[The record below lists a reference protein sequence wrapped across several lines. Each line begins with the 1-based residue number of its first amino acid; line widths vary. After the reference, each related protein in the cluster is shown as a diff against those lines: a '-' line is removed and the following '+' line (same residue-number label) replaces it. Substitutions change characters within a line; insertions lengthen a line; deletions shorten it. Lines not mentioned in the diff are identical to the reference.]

1 MKIAILGAGAWG
13 TALAINLSTNHQ
25 VTLWTRDQNQLAELV
40 ALRVNQRYLPDLFLP
55 DSLKLTSELDLA
67 IKNAEFVLIAVPVA
81 GLRELLQKISVID
94 KTLPIILGCKGFET
108 QSSLLPHQI
117 VHEVYSKTAPCG
129 ILSGPSFAQEV
140 AQGLPT
146 ALTLASDD
154 NKFSRDII
162 RAIHTACLRIYS
174 SNDVIGV
181 ETGGAIKNV
190 IAIATG
196 ISDGLKLGN
205 NARAALITRGLAE
218 ITRLG
223 VALGG
228 CRETFMGLAGIGDL
242 ILTCTGDMSRN
253 RQVGMMLAAG
263 QLLPDILQKIGHVAE
278 GVHTA
283 REAGRMSRHFKIEM
297 PVTQGVCSIIYEE
310 VPAEIVVKKILERE
324 PKTEFD
330 R

>member
-13 TALAINLSTNHQ
+13 TALAINLSASHQ
-25 VTLWTRDQNQLAELV
+25 VTLWTRDPGQLAELV
-40 ALRVNQRYLPDLFLP
+40 SHRVNRRYLPDLFLP
-55 DSLKLTSELDLA
+55 DSLRLTSELDSA
-67 IKNAEFVLIAVPVA
+67 VKAAEFILMAIPVA
-81 GLRELLQKISVID
+81 GLRELLQKIRG
-94 KTLPIILGCKGFET
+94 TGRALPVILGCKGFEVR
-108 QSSLLPHQI
+108 SAMLPHQ
-117 VHEVYSKTAPCG
+117 VVREVYSATAPYG

-140 AQGLPT
+140 ARGLPT

-154 NKFSRDII
+154 DAFSKYII
-162 RAIHTACLRIYS
+162 GEIHTTYLRIYS
-174 SNDVIGV
+174 SSDVVGV
-181 ETGGAIKNV
+181 ETAGAIKNV

-218 ITRLG
+218 ITRMG

-263 QLLPDILQKIGHVAE
+263 QLLPEILQKIGHVAE

-283 REAGRMSRHFKIEM
+283 REAEQMSRRLKIEM
-297 PVTQGVCSIIYEE
+297 PVTQAVCSIIYDD
-310 VPAEIVVKKILERE
+310 VPAERVVKKILDRE

-330 R
+330 

>member
-1 MKIAILGAGAWG
+1 MKIAVLGAGAWG
-13 TALAINLSTNHQ
+13 TALAINLSANHP
-25 VTLWTRDQNQLAELV
+25 VTLWTRDADQLAELV
-40 ALRVNQRYLPDLFLP
+40 SQRINRRYLPDLLLP
-55 DSLKLTSELDLA
+55 DSLQLTSELDLA
-67 IKNAEFVLIAVPVA
+67 VKTAELILIAIPVA
-81 GLRELLQKISVID
+81 GLRELLQKI
-94 KTLPIILGCKGFET
+94 KTIGKALPVVLGCKGFES
-108 QSSLLPHQI
+108 QSAMLPHQ
-117 VHEVYSKTAPCG
+117 VVQEVYSETAPCG

-140 AQGLPT
+140 ARGLPT
-146 ALTLASDD
+146 ALTLASNDGVFA
-154 NKFSRDII
+154 KYII
-162 RAIHTACLRIYS
+162 DEIHTTYLRIYS

-218 ITRLG
+218 ITRMG

-263 QLLPDILQKIGHVAE
+263 HLLPDILQKIGHVAE

-283 REAGRMSRHFKIEM
+283 REAERMSRRLKVEM
-297 PVTQGVCSIIYEE
+297 PLTQAVCSIIYEG
-310 VPAEIVVKKILERE
+310 VSAEIVVKRILDRE
-324 PKTEFD
+324 PRTEFD
-330 R
+330 

>member
-1 MKIAILGAGAWG
+1 MKIAVLGAGAWG
-13 TALAINLSTNHQ
+13 TALAINFSASHQ
-25 VTLWTRDQNQLAELV
+25 ITLWTRDPDQLLELV
-40 ALRVNQRYLPDLFLP
+40 SHRVNRRYLPDLFLP
-55 DSLKLTSELDLA
+55 DTLQLTSELDSA
-67 IKNAEFVLIAVPVA
+67 VRNAELALIAIPVA
-81 GLRELLQKISVID
+81 GLRELLQKIKAID
-94 KTLPIILGCKGFET
+94 KVLPVVLGCKGFEA
-108 QSSLLPHQI
+108 QSAMLPHQI
-117 VHEVYSKTAPCG
+117 VREVYSETVPCG

-154 NKFSRDII
+154 NAFARYIASE
-162 RAIHTACLRIYS
+162 IHTAYLRIYS
-174 SNDVIGV
+174 SNDVVGV
-181 ETGGAIKNV
+181 ETGGAVKNV

-196 ISDGLKLGN
+196 ISDGMRLGN

-218 ITRLG
+218 ITRMG

-228 CRETFMGLAGIGDL
+228 RKETFMGLAGIGDL

-253 RQVGMMLAAG
+253 RQVGMMLADG

-283 REAGRMSRHFKIEM
+283 REAERMSRRLKIDM
-297 PVTQGVCSIIYEE
+297 PVTQAVCSILYDG
-310 VPAEIVVKKILERE
+310 VPAEEAVKKILDRE

-330 R
+330 

>member
-1 MKIAILGAGAWG
+1 MRIAILGAGAWG
-13 TALAINLSTNHQ
+13 TALAINLAENHQ
-25 VTLWTRDQNQLAELV
+25 VTLWTRDASQFAELV
-40 ALRVNQRYLPDLFLP
+40 TQRINQRYLPGFFLP
-55 DSLKLTSELDLA
+55 ESLELASELDHA
-67 IKNAEFVLIAVPVA
+67 VNTADFILIAIPTA
-81 GLRELLQKISVID
+81 GLREILQKIRVLG
-94 KTLPIILGCKGFET
+94 KAWPLVLGCKGFEAR
-108 QSSLLPHQI
+108 SGMLPHQ
-117 VHEVYSKTAPCG
+117 VVREVYSATVPCG

-154 NKFSRDII
+154 EAFSKYII
-162 RAIHTACLRIYS
+162 REIHTAYLRIYS
-174 SNDVIGV
+174 SNDVVGV

-218 ITRLG
+218 ITRMG

-263 QLLPDILQKIGHVAE
+263 HLLSDILQKIGHVAE

-283 REAGRMSRHFKIEM
+283 REAARMSRQLRIEM
-297 PVTQGVCSIIYEE
+297 PVTEAVCSIVYDG
-310 VPAEIVVKKILERE
+310 VPADRVVKKILERE
-324 PKTEFD
+324 PRTECD
-330 R
+330 

>member
-13 TALAINLSTNHQ
+13 TALAINLSVNHQ
-25 VTLWTRDQNQLAELV
+25 VTLWTRDQNQLAELL
-40 ALRVNQRYLPDLFLP
+40 AQRVNRRYLPDLFLP
-55 DSLKLTSELDLA
+55 DSLKLTSELELA
-67 IKNAEFVLIAVPVA
+67 VKTAEFILIAVPVA
-81 GLRELLQKISVID
+81 GLRELLQKIRVIS
-94 KTLPIILGCKGFET
+94 KALPIILGCKGFEA
-108 QSSLLPHQI
+108 QSALLPHQI
-117 VHEVYSKTAPCG
+117 VQEVYSETAPCG

-154 NKFSRDII
+154 DQFSKYII
-162 RAIHTACLRIYS
+162 GKIHTTCLRIYS
-174 SNDVIGV
+174 SNDVVGV

-253 RQVGMMLAAG
+253 RQVGMLLAAG

-283 REAGRMSRHFKIEM
+283 REAERMSRHLKIEM
-297 PVTQGVCSIIYEE
+297 PVTQAVCSVIYDG
-310 VPAEIVVKKILERE
+310 VPAEMVVKKILERE
-324 PKTEFD
+324 PRTEFD
-330 R
+330 